1 MTDEEQQQYGV
12 RMGTD
17 YPHPIPAS
25 RFGRPHGG
33 GAVGGDPAGP
43 SKTKQTGQQRANKKK
58 DKKLH
63 T

>member
-1 MTDEEQQQYGV
+1 MTEEEQQQYGV
-12 RMGTD
+12 RMGVD
-17 YPHPIPAS
+17 YPLPIPAS

-43 SKTKQTGQQRANKKK
+43 LKVKNTAHKQVKGKLK
-58 DKKLH
+58 DKSS

>member
-1 MTDEEQQQYGV
+1 MTEEEQQQYGV
-12 RMGTD
+12 CMGTD

-25 RFGRPHGG
+25 GFGRPHGG

-43 SKTKQTGQQRANKKK
+43 SQGNQAKQRAHKKIQ
-58 DKKLH
+58 KKLD